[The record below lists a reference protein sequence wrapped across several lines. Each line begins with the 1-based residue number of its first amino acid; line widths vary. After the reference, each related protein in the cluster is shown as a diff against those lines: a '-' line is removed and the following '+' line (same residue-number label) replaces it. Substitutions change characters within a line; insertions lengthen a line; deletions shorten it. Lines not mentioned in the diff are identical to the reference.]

1 MNGRLLITALLNIC
15 FLTVS
20 SKGLSGQES
29 QDAFSSFYGSPVVSP
44 TVMKG
49 NLSVSYTHLGKVFRS
64 GDLKQERVK
73 AAIDFAAER
82 GIQYVHM
89 DAGWYGPEM
98 KMSSDATTCL
108 LYTSRCV

>member
-49 NLSVSYTHLGKVFRS
+49 NLLVVKQGRINIGNGFLYFQNFRPVANSDDKDCQS
-64 GDLKQERVK
+64 GR
-73 AAIDFAAER
+73 
-82 GIQYVHM
+82 
-89 DAGWYGPEM
+89 
-98 KMSSDATTCL
+98 
-108 LYTSRCV
+108 